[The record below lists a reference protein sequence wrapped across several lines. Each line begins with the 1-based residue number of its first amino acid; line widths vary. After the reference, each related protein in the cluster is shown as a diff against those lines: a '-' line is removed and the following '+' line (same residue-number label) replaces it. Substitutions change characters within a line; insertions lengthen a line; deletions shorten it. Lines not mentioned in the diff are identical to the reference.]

1 MIHVEGLSKRYGAR
15 VLWEN
20 VNWHVRKNDRIGLC
34 GPNGAGKSTLLKILA
49 GLEEYDSGQVRMAT
63 DLSIGYLPQDGIA
76 HQGRSLHAEV
86 SLAFAPLLALR
97 DEQGRIE
104 ATLEHE
110 DPGTTEE
117 EHMALL
123 DRYAEVIEHF
133 KRAGGFEM
141 DIRIANVL
149 RGLGF
154 RPAENERLCEEFSGG
169 WQMRIALAKLLLQRP
184 NLLLMDEPTNH
195 LDLPACNWLEEYLHD
210 YEGSVVLVSHDRF
223 FLDAVVKRITQVE
236 LRTLT
241 DYHGNYSKYVVDY
254 QANLENLLE
263 AHRRQSEDIEKT
275 EAFINRFR
283 YQATKARQVQ
293 SRIKQLDKVERIE
306 IPPQRQKIHFH
317 FPEAPKAGRVVL
329 EVKHLKRAYGPNVIL
344 DGVDFTVERGDRIAL
359 VGPNGAGKSTLMRVL
374 AGTDKPTA
382 GSITLGH
389 QVVMDYFAQNQ
400 ADILTG
406 SQTVYEEMAGGSPTT
421 MVPMIRSILG
431 GFLFSGDDVYK
442 KVSVLSGGE
451 RNRLALAKMLLKASN
466 LLLLDEPTNHL
477 DLDSKDILLEAL
489 AAYTGTIVF
498 VSHDRHFV
506 DRLAMKVIDV
516 GEGKASLYPGG
527 YEDFLDWKKRMEA
540 GETGTPAVARPKAP
554 SLTEVKTAVV
564 KAVAT
569 APPGL
574 PQKPPPA
581 PMPEKRSV
589 AVGAPP
595 PKNSLAPRLRQSDP
609 AGAAASPKA
618 AAEAERQARIA
629 ADRALRKRRQRLD
642 EIEKRIAEKEGAVAA
657 IEKDMTTVGFF
668 DDRARAEKAAKDRES
683 LMWEVNDLMAQ
694 WELMQQEDSA
704 TAS

>member
-20 VNWHVRKNDRIGLC
+20 VNWHVKKNDRIGLC

-49 GLEEYDSGQVRMAT
+49 GLEEYDGGQVRMAS
-63 DLSIGYLPQDGIA
+63 DLTIGYLPQDGIA
-76 HQGRSLHAEV
+76 HTGRTLHAEV
-86 SLAFAPLLALR
+86 SLAFAPLLALK
-97 DEQGRIE
+97 EEHARIE

-110 DPGTTEE
+110 EPGTTEE
-117 EHMALL
+117 EHLALL
-123 DRYAEVIEHF
+123 DRYAEVMDHF
-133 KRAGGFEM
+133 KQKGGFEM

-154 RPAENERLCEEFSGG
+154 KPSDNQRLCEEFSGG

-195 LDLPACNWLEEYLHD
+195 LDLPACNWLEDYLHD

-236 LRTLT
+236 LKTLT
-241 DYHGNYSKYVVDY
+241 DYHGNYSKYLVDY

-263 AHRRQSEDIEKT
+263 SHRRQSEEIEKT

-306 IPPQRQKIHFH
+306 IPPQRAKIHFH

-329 EVKHLKRAYGPNVIL
+329 EAKNLRRAYGSSVIL
-344 DGVDFTVERGDRIAL
+344 DNVNLTVERGDRIAL

-374 AGTDKPTA
+374 AGTDQPTSGA
-382 GSITLGH
+382 ITPGH

-400 ADILTG
+400 AEVLNG
-406 SQTVYEEMAGGSPTT
+406 SETVYGEMAGTSPTT
-421 MVPMIRSILG
+421 MVPLIRSILG
-431 GFLFSGDDVYK
+431 GFLFSGDDVHK
-442 KVSVLSGGE
+442 KVAVLSGGE

-477 DLDSKDILLEAL
+477 DIDSKEILLEAL
-489 AAYTGTIVF
+489 ADYTGTIVF

-506 DRLAMKVIDV
+506 DRLAMKIIDV
-516 GEGKASLYPGG
+516 GDGKASLYPGG
-527 YEDFLDWKKRMEA
+527 YEDFLDWKKRVEA
-540 GETGTPAVARPKAP
+540 GEAGTPAPAKPKAP

-564 KAVAT
+564 KAVAIG
-569 APPGL
+569 PGL

-581 PMPEKRSV
+581 PMPEKRPS
-589 AVGAPP
+589 AAAAAPTSNP
-595 PKNSLAPRLRQSDP
+595 LAPRLRKPDPSDL
-609 AGAAASPKA
+609 KA
-618 AAEAERQARIA
+618 VAEAERQARIA
-629 ADRALRKRRQRLD
+629 ADRAEKKRKQRLE
-642 EIEKRIAEKEGAVAA
+642 EIEKRIAEREAAVGA
-657 IEKDMTTVGFF
+657 IEKEMSSAGFF
-668 DDRARAEKAAKDRES
+668 EDRARAEKAAKDRES
-683 LMWEVNDLMAQ
+683 LMWEVNDLMGQ
-694 WELMQQEDSA
+694 WELMQQETA
-704 TAS
+704 TVS

>member
-20 VNWHVRKNDRIGLC
+20 VNWHVKKNDRIGLC

-49 GLEEYDSGQVRMAT
+49 GAEEYDSGQVRMAS
-63 DLSIGYLPQDGIA
+63 DLTIGYLPQDGIS
-76 HQGRSLHAEV
+76 HKGQTLHAEV
-86 SLAFAPLLALR
+86 SLAFAPLLALKE
-97 DEQGRIE
+97 EQNRIE

-110 DPGTTEE
+110 EPGTTEE
-117 EHMALL
+117 EHLGLL
-123 DRYAEVIEHF
+123 DRYAEVMEQF
-133 KRAGGFEM
+133 KQKGGFEM

-154 RPAENERLCEEFSGG
+154 KPTENQRLCEEFSGG

-241 DYHGNYSKYVVDY
+241 DYHGNYSKYLVDY

-263 AHRRQSEDIEKT
+263 SHRRQSEEIEKT

-293 SRIKQLDKVERIE
+293 SRIKLLDKVERIE
-306 IPPQRQKIHFH
+306 IPPQRAKIHFH

-329 EVKHLKRAYGPNVIL
+329 EVKDLDRAYGSNVIL
-344 DGVDFTVERGDRIAL
+344 DKVNLTVERGDRIAL

-374 AGTDKPTA
+374 AGTDKPTS
-382 GSITLGH
+382 GTVTLGH

-400 ADILTG
+400 ADVLDG
-406 SQTVYEEMAGGSPTT
+406 PQTVYEEMAGTSPTT

-442 KVSVLSGGE
+442 KVAVLSGGE

-477 DLDSKDILLEAL
+477 DIDSKDILLEAL

-516 GEGKASLYPGG
+516 GDTKATMYPGG
-527 YEDFLDWKKRMEA
+527 YEDFLDWRKRVEA
-540 GETGTPAVARPKAP
+540 GEIGTPPPARPKAP

-564 KAVAT
+564 KAVVAS
-569 APPGL
+569 PGL
-574 PQKPPPA
+574 PQKPPSA
-581 PMPEKRSV
+581 PMPEKRQ
-589 AVGAPP
+589 AAAAPAANP
-595 PKNSLAPRLRQSDP
+595 LAPRLRQADP
-609 AGAAASPKA
+609 QDSRAR
-618 AAEAERQARIA
+618 AEAERQARIA
-629 ADRALRKRRQRLD
+629 ADRAEKKRKQRLD
-642 EIEKRIAEKEGAVAA
+642 EIEKRIAEKEAAVGV
-657 IEKDMTTVGFF
+657 IEKAMTEPGFF
-668 DDRARAEKAAKDRES
+668 DDRARAERAAKDREA
-683 LMWEVNDLMAQ
+683 LMWEVNDLMSQ
-694 WELMQQEDSA
+694 WELMQQETA
-704 TAS
+704 TAP

>member
-20 VNWHVRKNDRIGLC
+20 VNWHVRKSDRIGLC

-49 GLEEYDSGQVRMAT
+49 GLEEYDAGQVRMAS
-63 DLSIGYLPQDGIA
+63 DLTIGYLPQDGID
-76 HQGRSLHAEV
+76 HKGRTLHAEV
-86 SLAFAPLLALR
+86 SLAFAPLLALKE
-97 DEQGRIE
+97 EQDRIE
-104 ATLEHE
+104 STLEHE
-110 DPGTTEE
+110 DPGTTED
-117 EHMALL
+117 EHLALL
-123 DRYAEVIEHF
+123 DRYAEVMERF
-133 KRAGGFEM
+133 KQAGGFEM
-141 DIRIANVL
+141 DIRIATVL

-154 RPAENERLCEEFSGG
+154 KPADHQRPCEEFSGG

-241 DYHGNYSKYVVDY
+241 DYHGNYSKYVVAY
-254 QANLENLLE
+254 QANLDNLLE
-263 AHRRQSEDIEKT
+263 SHRRQSEEIEKT

-306 IPPQRQKIHFH
+306 IPPQRAKIHFN

-329 EVKHLKRAYGPNVIL
+329 DVKDLRRAYGSNVIL
-344 DGVDFTVERGDRIAL
+344 DSVSFTVERGDRIAL

-374 AGTDKPTA
+374 AGTDQPTS

-400 ADILTG
+400 ADVLTG
-406 SQTVYEEMAGGSPTT
+406 TQTVYEEMAGTSPTT

-431 GFLFSGDDVYK
+431 GFLFSGDDAYK
-442 KVSVLSGGE
+442 KVAVLSGGE

-506 DRLAMKVIDV
+506 DRLALKVIDV
-516 GEGKASLYPGG
+516 GEGKATLYPGG
-527 YEDFLDWKKRMEA
+527 YEDFLDWKKRVEA
-540 GETGTPAVARPKAP
+540 GELGAVSAPKPKSP
-554 SLTEVKTAVV
+554 SLSEVKTAVV
-564 KAVAT
+564 KAVAAT
-569 APPGL
+569 PPGL
-574 PQKPPPA
+574 PPKPPPA
-581 PMPEKRSV
+581 PLAEKRSPSP
-589 AVGAPP
+589 ASQANANP
-595 PKNSLAPRLRQSDP
+595 LAPRLRKPDTD
-609 AGAAASPKA
+609 PKA

-629 ADRALRKRRQRLD
+629 ADRALKKRKQRLED
-642 EIEKRIAEKEGAVAA
+642 IEKRIAEKESAVSA
-657 IEKDMTTVGFF
+657 IEKEMAAPGFF
-668 DDRARAEKAAKDRES
+668 EDRARAEKAAKDREG
-683 LMWEVNDLMAQ
+683 LMWEVNDLMGQ
-694 WELMQQEDSA
+694 WEVMQQEEA
-704 TAS
+704 PVP

>member
-63 DLSIGYLPQDGIA
+63 DLTIGYLPQDGIA
-76 HQGRSLHAEV
+76 HKGRTLHAEV
-86 SLAFAPLLALR
+86 SLAFAPLLALKA
-97 DEQGRIE
+97 EQNSIE

-110 DPGTTEE
+110 DPGTTED
-117 EHMALL
+117 EHLALL
-123 DRYAEVIEHF
+123 DRYAEVMEHF

-154 RPAENERLCEEFSGG
+154 RPSDHQRPCDEFSGG

-195 LDLPACNWLEEYLHD
+195 LDLPACNWLEDYLHD

-223 FLDAVVKRITQVE
+223 FLDSVVKRITQVE

-241 DYHGNYSKYVVDY
+241 DYHGNYSKYLVDY

-263 AHRRQSEDIEKT
+263 SHRRQSEDIEKT

-293 SRIKQLDKVERIE
+293 SRIKQLDKVLRIE
-306 IPPQRQKIHFH
+306 IPAQRQKIHFH

-329 EVKHLKRAYGPNVIL
+329 DVKALKRAYGDNVIL
-344 DGVDFTVERGDRIAL
+344 DSVDFTVERGDRIAL

-374 AGTDKPTA
+374 AGTDKPTSGA
-382 GSITLGH
+382 ITLGH

-406 SQTVYEEMAGGSPTT
+406 SQTVYEEMAGTSPTT

-431 GFLFSGDDVYK
+431 GFLFSGDDAYK
-442 KVSVLSGGE
+442 KVGVLSGGE

-477 DLDSKDILLEAL
+477 DIDSKDILLEAL
-489 AAYTGTIVF
+489 AAYTGTIIF

-527 YEDFLDWKKRMEA
+527 YEDFLDWKKRVEA
-540 GETGTPAVARPKAP
+540 GEVGTPITAKAKVP

-564 KAVAT
+564 KAVAI

-574 PQKPPPA
+574 PQKPPSA
-581 PMPEKRSV
+581 PMPEKRPNSAV
-589 AVGAPP
+589 ASTSANP
-595 PKNSLAPRLRQSDP
+595 LAPRLRKPEP
-609 AGAAASPKA
+609 ADAKAS
-618 AAEAERQARIA
+618 AEAERQARIA
-629 ADRALRKRRQRLD
+629 SDRAEKKRKQRLD
-642 EIEKRIAEKEGAVAA
+642 EIEKRIAEKEAAVVA
-657 IEKDMTTVGFF
+657 IETEMAAPGFF

-683 LMWEVNDLMAQ
+683 LMWEVNDLMGQ
-694 WELMQQEDSA
+694 WELMQQESA
-704 TAS
+704 PAS

>member
-20 VNWHVRKNDRIGLC
+20 VNWHVKKNDRIGLC

-49 GLEEYDSGQVRMAT
+49 GLEEYDGGQVRMAS
-63 DLSIGYLPQDGIA
+63 DLTIGYLPQDGIA
-76 HQGRSLHAEV
+76 HTGRTLHAEV
-86 SLAFAPLLALR
+86 SLAFAPLLALK
-97 DEQGRIE
+97 EEHARIE

-110 DPGTTEE
+110 EPGTTEE
-117 EHMALL
+117 EHLALL
-123 DRYAEVIEHF
+123 DRYAEVMDHF
-133 KRAGGFEM
+133 KQKGGFEM

-154 RPAENERLCEEFSGG
+154 KPSDNQRLCEEFSGG

-195 LDLPACNWLEEYLHD
+195 LDLPACNWLEDYLHD

-236 LRTLT
+236 LKTLT
-241 DYHGNYSKYVVDY
+241 DYHGNYSKYLVDY

-263 AHRRQSEDIEKT
+263 SHRRQSEEIEKT

-306 IPPQRQKIHFH
+306 IPPQRAKIHFH

-329 EVKHLKRAYGPNVIL
+329 EAKNLRRAYGSSVIL
-344 DGVDFTVERGDRIAL
+344 DNVNLTVERGDRIAL

-374 AGTDKPTA
+374 AGTDQPTSGA
-382 GSITLGH
+382 ITPGH

-400 ADILTG
+400 AEVLNG
-406 SQTVYEEMAGGSPTT
+406 SETVYGEMAGTSPTT
-421 MVPMIRSILG
+421 MVPLIRSILG
-431 GFLFSGDDVYK
+431 GFLFSGDDVHK
-442 KVSVLSGGE
+442 KVAVLSGGE

-477 DLDSKDILLEAL
+477 DIDSKEILLEAL
-489 AAYTGTIVF
+489 ADYTGTIVF

-506 DRLAMKVIDV
+506 DRLAMKIIDV
-516 GEGKASLYPGG
+516 GDGKASLYPGG
-527 YEDFLDWKKRMEA
+527 YEDFLDWKKRVEA
-540 GETGTPAVARPKAP
+540 GEAGTPAPAKPKAP

-564 KAVAT
+564 KAVAIG
-569 APPGL
+569 PGL

-581 PMPEKRSV
+581 PMPEKRPS
-589 AVGAPP
+589 AAAAAPTSNP
-595 PKNSLAPRLRQSDP
+595 LAPRLRKPDPSDL
-609 AGAAASPKA
+609 KA
-618 AAEAERQARIA
+618 VAEAERQARIA
-629 ADRALRKRRQRLD
+629 ADRAEKKRNQRLE
-642 EIEKRIAEKEGAVAA
+642 EIEKRIAEREAAVGA
-657 IEKDMTTVGFF
+657 IEKEMSSAGFF
-668 DDRARAEKAAKDRES
+668 EDRARAEKAAKDRES
-683 LMWEVNDLMAQ
+683 LMWEVNDLMGQ
-694 WELMQQEDSA
+694 WELMQQE
-704 TAS
+704 TAPVS

>member
-20 VNWHVRKNDRIGLC
+20 VNWHVKKNDRIGLC

-49 GLEEYDSGQVRMAT
+49 GLEEYDGGQVRMAS
-63 DLSIGYLPQDGIA
+63 DLTIGYLPQDGIA
-76 HQGRSLHAEV
+76 HTGRTLHAEV
-86 SLAFAPLLALR
+86 SLAFAPLLALK
-97 DEQGRIE
+97 EEHARIE

-110 DPGTTEE
+110 EPGTTEE
-117 EHMALL
+117 EHLALL
-123 DRYAEVIEHF
+123 DRYAEVMDHF
-133 KRAGGFEM
+133 KQKGGFEM

-154 RPAENERLCEEFSGG
+154 KPSDHQRLCEEFSGG

-195 LDLPACNWLEEYLHD
+195 LDLPACNWLEDYLHD

-236 LRTLT
+236 LKTLT
-241 DYHGNYSKYVVDY
+241 DYHGNYSKYLVDY

-263 AHRRQSEDIEKT
+263 SHRRQSEEIEKT

-306 IPPQRQKIHFH
+306 IPPQRAKIHFH

-329 EVKHLKRAYGPNVIL
+329 EAKNLRRAYGSSVIL
-344 DGVDFTVERGDRIAL
+344 DNVNLTVERGDRIAL

-374 AGTDKPTA
+374 AGTDQPTSGA
-382 GSITLGH
+382 ITPGH

-400 ADILTG
+400 AEVLNG
-406 SQTVYEEMAGGSPTT
+406 SETVYGEMAGTSPTT
-421 MVPMIRSILG
+421 MVPLIRSILG
-431 GFLFSGDDVYK
+431 GFLFSGDDVHK
-442 KVSVLSGGE
+442 KVAVLSGGE

-477 DLDSKDILLEAL
+477 DIDSKEILLEAL
-489 AAYTGTIVF
+489 ADYTGTIVF

-506 DRLAMKVIDV
+506 DRLAMKIIDV
-516 GEGKASLYPGG
+516 GDGKASLYQGG
-527 YEDFLDWKKRMEA
+527 YEDFLDWKKRVEA
-540 GETGTPAVARPKAP
+540 GEAGTPAPAKPKAP

-564 KAVAT
+564 KAVALG
-569 APPGL
+569 PGL

-581 PMPEKRSV
+581 PMPEKRPS
-589 AVGAPP
+589 AAAAAPTSNP
-595 PKNSLAPRLRQSDP
+595 LAPRLRKPDPSDL
-609 AGAAASPKA
+609 KA
-618 AAEAERQARIA
+618 VAEAERQARIA
-629 ADRALRKRRQRLD
+629 ADRAEKKRKQRLE
-642 EIEKRIAEKEGAVAA
+642 EIEKRIAEREAAVGA
-657 IEKDMTTVGFF
+657 IEKEMSSAGFF
-668 DDRARAEKAAKDRES
+668 EDRARAEKAAKDRES
-683 LMWEVNDLMAQ
+683 LMWEVNDLMGQ
-694 WELMQQEDSA
+694 WELMQQE
-704 TAS
+704 TAPVS

>member
-20 VNWHVRKNDRIGLC
+20 VNWHVKKNDRIGLC

-49 GLEEYDSGQVRMAT
+49 GLEEYDSGQVRMAS
-63 DLSIGYLPQDGIA
+63 DLTIGYLPQDGIA
-76 HQGRSLHAEV
+76 HKGSTLHAEV
-86 SLAFAPLLALR
+86 SLAFAPLLALK
-97 DEQGRIE
+97 DEQARIE

-117 EHMALL
+117 EHLALL
-123 DRYAEVIEHF
+123 DRYAEVMDHF
-133 KRAGGFEM
+133 KQRGGFEM
-141 DIRIANVL
+141 DIRISNVL

-154 RPAENERLCEEFSGG
+154 KPSDHQRACEEFSGG

-241 DYHGNYSKYVVDY
+241 DYHGNYSKYLVDY

-263 AHRRQSEDIEKT
+263 SHRRQSEEIEKT

-293 SRIKQLDKVERIE
+293 SRIKMLDKVERIE
-306 IPPQRQKIHFH
+306 IPAQRAKIHFH

-329 EVKHLKRAYGPNVIL
+329 EVKDLHRAYGSNVIL
-344 DGVDFTVERGDRIAL
+344 DKVNLTVERGDRIAL

-374 AGTDKPTA
+374 AGTDKPTS
-382 GSITLGH
+382 GSVTLGH

-400 ADILTG
+400 ADVLAG
-406 SQTVYEEMAGGSPTT
+406 SQTVYEEMAGTSPTT

-442 KVSVLSGGE
+442 KVAVLSGGE

-477 DLDSKDILLEAL
+477 DIDSKDILLEAL

-516 GEGKASLYPGG
+516 GDTKATLYPGG
-527 YEDFLDWKKRMEA
+527 YEDFLDWRKRMEA
-540 GETGTPAVARPKAP
+540 GEAGTPAPSRPKAP

-564 KAVAT
+564 KAVAMT
-569 APPGL
+569 PGL

-581 PMPEKRSV
+581 PMPEKRS
-589 AVGAPP
+589 AAAPP
-595 PKNSLAPRLRQSDP
+595 VSNPLAPRLRKPDP
-609 AGAAASPKA
+609 TDPKA

-629 ADRALRKRRQRLD
+629 FDRAEKKRKQRLE
-642 EIEKRIAEKEGAVAA
+642 EIEKRIAEKEAAVGV
-657 IEKDMTTVGFF
+657 IEKAMTEPGFF
-668 DDRARAEKAAKDRES
+668 DDRGRAEKAAKDRES
-683 LMWEVNDLMAQ
+683 LMWEVNDLMSQ
-694 WELMQQEDSA
+694 WELMQQEA
-704 TAS
+704 APAS

>member
-1 MIHVEGLSKRYGAR
+1 SKRYGAR
-15 VLWEN
+15 VLWED

-63 DLSIGYLPQDGIA
+63 DLTIGYLPQDGIA
-76 HQGRSLHAEV
+76 HKGRTLHAEV
-86 SLAFAPLLALR
+86 SLAFAPLLALKS
-97 DEQGRIE
+97 EQDTIE

-123 DRYAEVIEHF
+123 DRYAEVMDLY
-133 KRAGGFEM
+133 KNAGGFEM
-141 DIRIANVL
+141 DIRIASVL

-154 RPAENERLCEEFSGG
+154 KPAENTRLCEEFSGG
-169 WQMRIALAKLLLQRP
+169 WQMRIALAKLLLARP

-236 LRTLT
+236 LRGLT
-241 DYHGNYSKYVVDY
+241 DYWGNYSKYVVDY

-306 IPPQRQKIHFH
+306 IPAQRAKIHFH

-329 EVKHLKRAYGPNVIL
+329 DVKNLRRAYGNNVIL
-344 DGVDFTVERGDRIAL
+344 DNVNLTIERGDRIAL

-374 AGTDKPTA
+374 AGDDKPTS
-382 GSITLGH
+382 GEMTLGH

-400 ADILTG
+400 ADILVG
-406 SQTVYEEMAGGSPTT
+406 SQTVFEEMSGVSSLSMA
-421 MVPMIRSILG
+421 PMIRSILG

-442 KVSVLSGGE
+442 KVTVLSGGE

-489 AAYTGTIVF
+489 AAYTGTIIF

-516 GEGKASLYPGG
+516 GDGQAAMYPGG
-527 YEDFLDWKKRMEA
+527 YEDFLDWKKRVES
-540 GETGTPAVARPKAP
+540 GEVNVPASTPKPKAP

-564 KAVAT
+564 KAVVT
-569 APPGL
+569 TPGL
-574 PQKPPPA
+574 PQKPPSA
-581 PMPEKRSV
+581 PLAEKVSV
-589 AVGAPP
+589 APVAAAAPANP
-595 PKNSLAPRLRQSDP
+595 LAPRLRKPDP
-609 AGAAASPKA
+609 TLGDPKA

-629 ADRALRKRRQRLD
+629 NDRAEKKRKQRLD
-642 EIEKRIAEKEGAVAA
+642 EVEKRIAEKEAAVAV
-657 IEKDMTTVGFF
+657 IEKEMTEPGFF
-668 DDRARAEKAAKDRES
+668 EDRARSEKAAKDREG

-694 WELMQQEDSA
+694 WELMQQETVSA
-704 TAS
+704 T

>member
-15 VLWEN
+15 VLWED

-49 GLEEYDSGQVRMAT
+49 GLEEFDSGQVRKAT
-63 DLSIGYLPQDGIA
+63 DLTIGYLPQDGVA
-76 HQGRSLHAEV
+76 YRGRTVHAEV
-86 SLAFAPLLALR
+86 SLAFAPLLALKA
-97 DEQGRIE
+97 EQDKIE

-123 DRYAEVIEHF
+123 DRYAEVMEHF

-141 DIRIANVL
+141 DIRIASVL

-154 RPAENERLCEEFSGG
+154 KPTDNDRMCDEFSGG
-169 WQMRIALAKLLLQRP
+169 WQMRIALAKLLLARP

-195 LDLPACNWLEEYLHD
+195 LDLPACNWLEEYLGE

-263 AHRRQSEDIEKT
+263 SHRRQSEEIEKT

-306 IPPQRQKIHFH
+306 IPAQRAKIHFH

-329 EVKHLKRAYGPNVIL
+329 DIKGVRRAYGNNVIL
-344 DGVDFTVERGDRIAL
+344 ENVNLTIDRGDRIAL

-374 AGTDKPTA
+374 AGQDKPTT
-382 GSITLGH
+382 GEITLGH

-406 SQTVYEEMAGGSPTT
+406 SQTVYEEMAGTSPTT

-431 GFLFSGDDVYK
+431 GFLFSGDDAYK

-489 AAYTGTIVF
+489 AAYTGTIIF

-516 GEGKASLYPGG
+516 GEGKATLYPGG
-527 YEDFLDWKKRMEA
+527 YEDFLDWKKRVESGDA
-540 GETGTPAVARPKAP
+540 TGPASAPKPKAP
-554 SLTEVKTAVV
+554 SLTEVKTAVA
-564 KAVAT
+564 KAVVT
-569 APPGL
+569 APGL

-581 PMPEKRSV
+581 PMAEKRQ
-589 AVGAPP
+589 AAPAASANP
-595 PKNSLAPRLRQSDP
+595 LAPRLRKPDQGGD
-609 AGAAASPKA
+609 PKA

-629 ADRALRKRRQRLD
+629 NDRAEKKRKQRLE
-642 EIEKRIAEKEGAVAA
+642 EIEKKIADKEAQVGA
-657 IEKDMTTVGFF
+657 IEKEMATEGFF
-668 DDRARAEKAAKDRES
+668 DDRARSEKAAKDRES

-694 WELMQQEDSA
+694 WELMQQE
-704 TAS
+704 TAPAS

>member
-15 VLWEN
+15 VLWED

-49 GLEEYDSGQVRMAT
+49 GLEEYDSGQVRMAS
-63 DLSIGYLPQDGIA
+63 DLTIGYLPQDGIA
-76 HQGRSLHAEV
+76 HKGKTLHAEV
-86 SLAFAPLLALR
+86 SLAFAPLLALKE
-97 DEQGRIE
+97 EQDRIE

-110 DPGTTEE
+110 DPGTTED
-117 EHMALL
+117 EHLALL
-123 DRYAEVIEHF
+123 DRYAEVMERF
-133 KRAGGFEM
+133 KQAGGFEM

-154 RPAENERLCEEFSGG
+154 KPSDHERLCEEFSGG

-241 DYHGNYSKYVVDY
+241 DYHGNYSKYIVEY
-254 QANLENLLE
+254 QKNLENLLE

-306 IPPQRQKIHFH
+306 IPPQRAKIHFH
-317 FPEAPKAGRVVL
+317 FPEAPKAGRVVM
-329 EVKHLKRAYGPNVIL
+329 EVKDLRRAYGANVIL
-344 DGVDFTVERGDRIAL
+344 DKVNITVERGDRIAL

-374 AGTDKPTA
+374 AGTDQPTS
-382 GSITLGH
+382 GSLTLGH

-400 ADILTG
+400 ADVLAG
-406 SQTVYEEMAGGSPTT
+406 SQTVYEEMAGTSPTT

-431 GFLFSGDDVYK
+431 GFLFSGDDAYK
-442 KVSVLSGGE
+442 KVAVLSGGE

-489 AAYTGTIVF
+489 AAYTGTIIF

-516 GEGKASLYPGG
+516 GDGKATLYPGG
-527 YEDFLDWKKRMEA
+527 YEDFLDWKKRVEA
-540 GETGTPAVARPKAP
+540 GELGTPMPLKPKAP
-554 SLTEVKTAVV
+554 TLTEVKTAVV
-564 KAVAT
+564 QAVSIA
-569 APPGL
+569 PGL

-581 PMPEKRSV
+581 PLAEKRP
-589 AVGAPP
+589 GGPAPATSTNP
-595 PKNSLAPRLRQSDP
+595 LAPRLRKPEAD
-609 AGAAASPKA
+609 PKA

-629 ADRALRKRRQRLD
+629 AERAHKKRKQRLD
-642 EIEKRIAEKEGAVAA
+642 EIEKRIAEKEAAVAA
-657 IEKDMTTVGFF
+657 IEKEMAEPGFF
-668 DDRARAEKAAKDRES
+668 EDRARAEKAAKDREG
-683 LMWEVNDLMAQ
+683 LMWEVNDLMGQ
-694 WELMQQEDSA
+694 WEVMQQEPAPVS
-704 TAS
+704 

>member
-49 GLEEYDSGQVRMAT
+49 GTEECDSGQVRMAS
-63 DLSIGYLPQDGIA
+63 DLTIGYLPQDGIS
-76 HQGRSLHAEV
+76 HNGRTLHAEV
-86 SLAFAPLLALR
+86 SLAFAPLLALKE
-97 DEQGRIE
+97 EQTRIE

-110 DPGTTEE
+110 EPGTTEE
-117 EHMALL
+117 EHLALL
-123 DRYAEVIEHF
+123 DRYAEVMEQF
-133 KRAGGFEM
+133 KQRGGFEM

-154 RPAENERLCEEFSGG
+154 KPTENERLCEEFSGG
-169 WQMRIALAKLLLQRP
+169 WQMRIALSKLLLQRP

-241 DYHGNYSKYVVDY
+241 DYHGNYSKYLVDY

-263 AHRRQSEDIEKT
+263 SHRRQSEEIEKT

-306 IPPQRQKIHFH
+306 IPAQRAKIHFH

-329 EVKHLKRAYGPNVIL
+329 EVKDLHRAYGANVIL
-344 DGVDFTVERGDRIAL
+344 DKVNLTVERGDRIAL

-374 AGTDKPTA
+374 AGTDQPTS
-382 GSITLGH
+382 GTVTLGH

-400 ADILTG
+400 ADVLTG
-406 SQTVYEEMAGGSPTT
+406 AQTVYEEMAGTSPTT

-442 KVSVLSGGE
+442 KVGVLSGGE

-477 DLDSKDILLEAL
+477 DIDSKDILLEAL

-516 GEGKASLYPGG
+516 GDTKATMYPGG
-527 YEDFLDWKKRMEA
+527 YEDFLDWRKRVEA
-540 GETGTPAVARPKAP
+540 GEVGTRAPARPKAP

-564 KAVAT
+564 KAVVAS
-569 APPGL
+569 PGL

-581 PMPEKRSV
+581 PMPEKRP
-589 AVGAPP
+589 AAATPAANP
-595 PKNSLAPRLRQSDP
+595 LAPRLRKPEAQD
-609 AGAAASPKA
+609 PKA
-618 AAEAERQARIA
+618 AAEAERQGRIA
-629 ADRALRKRRQRLD
+629 ADRAEKKRKQRLD
-642 EIEKRIAEKEGAVAA
+642 EIEKRIAEKEAAVGE
-657 IEKDMTTVGFF
+657 IEKGMTEPGFF
-668 DDRARAEKAAKDRES
+668 DDRGRAEKAAKDREA
-683 LMWEVNDLMAQ
+683 LMWEVNDLMSQ
-694 WELMQQEDSA
+694 WEIMQQEPA

>member
-15 VLWEN
+15 VLWED
-20 VNWHVRKNDRIGLC
+20 VNWHVKKNDRIGLC

-49 GLEEYDSGQVRMAT
+49 GTEEYDSGQVRMASDT
-63 DLSIGYLPQDGIA
+63 TIGYLPQDGIA
-76 HQGRSLHAEV
+76 HKGRTLHAEV
-86 SLAFAPLLALR
+86 SMAFAPLLALKE
-97 DEQGRIE
+97 EQSRIE

-123 DRYAEVIEHF
+123 DRYAEVMERF
-133 KRAGGFEM
+133 KQGGGFEM

-154 RPAENERLCEEFSGG
+154 KQTDRDRLCEEFSGG

-241 DYHGNYSKYVVDY
+241 DYHGNYSKYIVEY
-254 QANLENLLE
+254 QANLDNLLE
-263 AHRRQSEDIEKT
+263 SHRRQSEEIEKT

-293 SRIKQLDKVERIE
+293 SRIKMLDKVERIE
-306 IPPQRQKIHFH
+306 IPAQRQKIHFH

-329 EVKHLKRAYGPNVIL
+329 EVKNLRRVYGSNVVL
-344 DGVDFTVERGDRIAL
+344 DDVNLTVERGDRIAL

-374 AGTDKPTA
+374 AGDDQPTS
-382 GSITLGH
+382 GTMTLGH
-389 QVVMDYFAQNQ
+389 QVVKDYFAQNQ
-400 ADILTG
+400 ADVLSG
-406 SQTVYEEMAGGSPTT
+406 GDTVYEEMAGTSPTT

-442 KVSVLSGGE
+442 KVGVLSGGE

-477 DLDSKDILLEAL
+477 DLDSKEILLEAL
-489 AAYTGTIVF
+489 ADYTGTIIF

-506 DRLAMKVIDV
+506 DRLAQKVVDV
-516 GEGKASLYPGG
+516 GDGKATLYPGG
-527 YEDFLDWKKRMEA
+527 YEDFLDWKKRLES
-540 GETGTPAVARPKAP
+540 GETGPAAAPKPKAP
-554 SLTEVKTAVV
+554 TLTEVKSAVT

-569 APPGL
+569 SPGL

-581 PMPEKRSV
+581 PLPEKRSN
-589 AVGAPP
+589 AATSPAAANP
-595 PKNSLAPRLRQSDP
+595 MAPRLRKADP
-609 AGAAASPKA
+609 VNADPKA

-629 ADRALRKRRQRLD
+629 ADRAEKKRKQRID
-642 EIEKRIAEKEGAVAA
+642 EIEKRIAEKEALVAG
-657 IEKDMTTVGFF
+657 IEKEMGEPGFF
-668 DDRARAEKAAKDRES
+668 EDRARAEKAAKDRES
-683 LMWEVNDLMAQ
+683 LMWEVNDLMGQ
-694 WELMQQEDSA
+694 WELIQQEGVP
-704 TAS
+704 TA

>member
-20 VNWHVRKNDRIGLC
+20 VNWHVKKNDRIGLC

-49 GLEEYDSGQVRMAT
+49 GTEEYDSGQVRMAS
-63 DLSIGYLPQDGIA
+63 DLTIGYLPQDGIS
-76 HQGRSLHAEV
+76 HKGRTLHAEV
-86 SLAFAPLLALR
+86 SLAFAPLLALKE
-97 DEQGRIE
+97 EQNSIE

-110 DPGTTEE
+110 EPGTTEE
-117 EHMALL
+117 EHLALL
-123 DRYAEVIEHF
+123 DRYAEVMEQF
-133 KRAGGFEM
+133 KQKGGFEM

-154 RPAENERLCEEFSGG
+154 KPTENQRLCEEFSGG

-241 DYHGNYSKYVVDY
+241 DYHGNYSKYLVDY

-263 AHRRQSEDIEKT
+263 SHRRQSEEIEKT

-293 SRIKQLDKVERIE
+293 SRIKMLDKVERIE
-306 IPPQRQKIHFH
+306 IPAQRAKIHFH

-329 EVKHLKRAYGPNVIL
+329 EVKDLHRAYGPNVIL
-344 DGVDFTVERGDRIAL
+344 DKVNLTVERGDRIAL

-374 AGTDKPTA
+374 AGTDKPTS
-382 GSITLGH
+382 GSVTLGH

-400 ADILTG
+400 ADVLAG
-406 SQTVYEEMAGGSPTT
+406 SQTVYEEMAGTSPTT

-442 KVSVLSGGE
+442 KVGVLSGGE

-477 DLDSKDILLEAL
+477 DIDSKDILLEAL

-516 GEGKASLYPGG
+516 GDTKATLYPGG
-527 YEDFLDWKKRMEA
+527 YEDFLDWRKRTEA
-540 GETGTPAVARPKAP
+540 GEGGAPAPSKPKAP

-564 KAVAT
+564 KAVAAT
-569 APPGL
+569 PGL

-581 PMPEKRSV
+581 PMPEKRS
-589 AVGAPP
+589 AAAPP
-595 PKNSLAPRLRQSDP
+595 VSNPLAPRLRKPEPSDT
-609 AGAAASPKA
+609 KA

-629 ADRALRKRRQRLD
+629 ADRAEKKRKQRLD
-642 EIEKRIAEKEGAVAA
+642 EIEKRIAEKEAAVGV
-657 IEKDMTTVGFF
+657 IEKAMTEPGFF

-683 LMWEVNDLMAQ
+683 LMWEVNDLMSQ
-694 WELMQQEDSA
+694 WELMQQE
-704 TAS
+704 TAPAS

>member
-15 VLWEN
+15 VLWED
-20 VNWHVRKNDRIGLC
+20 VNWHVKKNDRIGLC

-63 DLSIGYLPQDGIA
+63 DLTIGYLPQDGIA
-76 HQGRSLHAEV
+76 HQGRTVHAEV
-86 SLAFAPLLALR
+86 SLAFAPILALKE
-97 DEQGRIE
+97 EQAQIE

-117 EHMALL
+117 EHLALL
-123 DRYAEVIEHF
+123 DRYAEVIDRF

-154 RPAENERLCEEFSGG
+154 KPSDQQRPCEEFSGG
-169 WQMRIALAKLLLQRP
+169 WQMRIALAKLLLARP

-195 LDLPACNWLEEYLHD
+195 LDLPACNWLEDYLHD

-236 LRTLT
+236 LKTLA
-241 DYHGNYSKYVVDY
+241 DYHGNYSKYVVAY

-263 AHRRQSEDIEKT
+263 AHRRQSEEIEKT

-293 SRIKQLDKVERIE
+293 SRIKMLDKVERIE
-306 IPPQRQKIHFH
+306 IPPQRAKIHFH
-317 FPEAPKAGRVVL
+317 FPEAPKAGRVVM
-329 EVKHLKRAYGPNVIL
+329 EVKALRRAYGDNVVL
-344 DGVDFTVERGDRIAL
+344 DSVDFVVERGDRIAL

-374 AGTDKPTA
+374 AGNDPPTS
-382 GSITLGH
+382 GTFTLGH
-389 QVVMDYFAQNQ
+389 QVVMDYFAQDQ
-400 ADILTG
+400 ADVLAG

-442 KVSVLSGGE
+442 KVAVLSGGE

-489 AAYTGTIVF
+489 DAYTGTIVF

-506 DRLAMKVIDV
+506 DRLATKVIDV
-516 GEGKASLYPGG
+516 GDGKASLYPGG
-527 YEDFLDWKKRMEA
+527 YEDFLDWRKRVEA
-540 GETGTPAVARPKAP
+540 GETGEPVVAKAKAP
-554 SLTEVKTAVV
+554 SLTEVKVAVV
-564 KAVAT
+564 KTVAT
-569 APPGL
+569 VPPKAPGL

-581 PMPEKRSV
+581 PMPEKRRAES
-589 AVGAPP
+589 APSNP
-595 PKNSLAPRLRQSDP
+595 LAPRLRKAEP
-609 AGAAASPKA
+609 ANEAQAAKA

-629 ADRALRKRRQRLD
+629 LERAEKKRKQRLD
-642 EIEKRIAEKEGAVAA
+642 EIEKRIAEKEAAVAA
-657 IEKDMTTVGFF
+657 VEAEMSTPGFF
-668 DDRARAEKAAKDRES
+668 EDRPRAEKAAKDREA
-683 LMWEVNDLMAQ
+683 LMWDVNDLMSQ
-694 WELMQQEDSA
+694 WELMQQE
-704 TAS
+704 TASVS

>member
-20 VNWHVRKNDRIGLC
+20 VNWHVKKNDRIGLC

-49 GLEEYDSGQVRMAT
+49 GLEEYDGGQVRMAS
-63 DLSIGYLPQDGIA
+63 DLTIGYLPQDGIA
-76 HQGRSLHAEV
+76 HTGRTLHAEV
-86 SLAFAPLLALR
+86 SLAFAPLLALK
-97 DEQGRIE
+97 EEHARIE

-110 DPGTTEE
+110 EPGTTEE
-117 EHMALL
+117 EHLALL
-123 DRYAEVIEHF
+123 DRYAEVMDHF
-133 KRAGGFEM
+133 KQKGGFEM

-154 RPAENERLCEEFSGG
+154 KPSDNQRLCEEFSGG

-195 LDLPACNWLEEYLHD
+195 LDLPACNWLEDYLHD

-236 LRTLT
+236 LKTLT
-241 DYHGNYSKYVVDY
+241 DYHGNYSKYLVDY

-263 AHRRQSEDIEKT
+263 SHRRQSEEIEKT

-306 IPPQRQKIHFH
+306 IPPQRAKIHFH

-329 EVKHLKRAYGPNVIL
+329 EAKNLRRAYGSSVIL
-344 DGVDFTVERGDRIAL
+344 DNVNLTVERGDRIAL

-374 AGTDKPTA
+374 AGTDQPTSGA
-382 GSITLGH
+382 ITPGH

-400 ADILTG
+400 AEVLNG
-406 SQTVYEEMAGGSPTT
+406 SETVYGEMAGTSPTT
-421 MVPMIRSILG
+421 MVPLIRSILG
-431 GFLFSGDDVYK
+431 GFLFSGDDVHK
-442 KVSVLSGGE
+442 KVAVLSGGE

-477 DLDSKDILLEAL
+477 DIDSKEILLEAL
-489 AAYTGTIVF
+489 ADYTGTIVF

-506 DRLAMKVIDV
+506 DRLAMKIIDV
-516 GEGKASLYPGG
+516 GDGKASLYPGG
-527 YEDFLDWKKRMEA
+527 YEDFLDWKKRVEA
-540 GETGTPAVARPKAP
+540 GEAGTPAPAKPKAP

-564 KAVAT
+564 KAVAIG
-569 APPGL
+569 PGL

-581 PMPEKRSV
+581 PMPEKRPS
-589 AVGAPP
+589 AAAAAPTSNP
-595 PKNSLAPRLRQSDP
+595 LAPRLRKPDPSDL
-609 AGAAASPKA
+609 KA
-618 AAEAERQARIA
+618 VAEAERQARIA
-629 ADRALRKRRQRLD
+629 ADRAEKKRKQRLE
-642 EIEKRIAEKEGAVAA
+642 EIEKRIAEREAAVGA
-657 IEKDMTTVGFF
+657 IEKEMSSAGFF
-668 DDRARAEKAAKDRES
+668 EDRARAEKAAKDRES
-683 LMWEVNDLMAQ
+683 LMWEVNDLMGQ
-694 WELMQQEDSA
+694 WELMQQE
-704 TAS
+704 TAPVS

>member
-20 VNWHVRKNDRIGLC
+20 VKWHVRKNDRIGLC

-49 GLEEYDSGQVRMAT
+49 GTEECDSGQVRMAS
-63 DLSIGYLPQDGIA
+63 DLTIGYLPQDGIS
-76 HQGRSLHAEV
+76 HNGRTLHAEV
-86 SLAFAPLLALR
+86 SLAFAPLLALKE
-97 DEQGRIE
+97 EQTRIE

-110 DPGTTEE
+110 EPGTTEE
-117 EHMALL
+117 EHLALL
-123 DRYAEVIEHF
+123 DRYAEVMEQF
-133 KRAGGFEM
+133 KQRGGFEM

-154 RPAENERLCEEFSGG
+154 KPTENERLCEEFSGG
-169 WQMRIALAKLLLQRP
+169 WQMRIALSKLLLQRP

-241 DYHGNYSKYVVDY
+241 DYHGNYSKYLVDY

-263 AHRRQSEDIEKT
+263 SHRRQSEEIEKT

-306 IPPQRQKIHFH
+306 IPAQRAKIHFH

-329 EVKHLKRAYGPNVIL
+329 EVKDLHRAYGANVIL
-344 DGVDFTVERGDRIAL
+344 DKVNLTVERGDRIAL

-374 AGTDKPTA
+374 AGTDQPTS
-382 GSITLGH
+382 GTVTLGH

-400 ADILTG
+400 ADVLTG
-406 SQTVYEEMAGGSPTT
+406 AQTVYEEMAGTSPTT

-442 KVSVLSGGE
+442 KVGVLSGGE

-477 DLDSKDILLEAL
+477 DIDSKDILLEAL

-516 GEGKASLYPGG
+516 GDTKATMYPGG
-527 YEDFLDWKKRMEA
+527 YEDFLDWRKRVEA
-540 GETGTPAVARPKAP
+540 GEVGTRAPARPKAP

-564 KAVAT
+564 KAVVAS
-569 APPGL
+569 PGL

-581 PMPEKRSV
+581 PMPEKRP
-589 AVGAPP
+589 AAATPAANP
-595 PKNSLAPRLRQSDP
+595 LAPRLRKPEAQD
-609 AGAAASPKA
+609 PKA
-618 AAEAERQARIA
+618 AAEAERQGRIA
-629 ADRALRKRRQRLD
+629 ADRAEKKRKQRLD
-642 EIEKRIAEKEGAVAA
+642 EIEKRIAEKEAAVGE
-657 IEKDMTTVGFF
+657 IEKGMTEPGFF
-668 DDRARAEKAAKDRES
+668 DDRGRAEKAAKDREA
-683 LMWEVNDLMAQ
+683 LMWEVNDLMSQ
-694 WELMQQEDSA
+694 WEIMQQEPA

>member
-20 VNWHVRKNDRIGLC
+20 VNWHVKKNDRIGLC

-49 GLEEYDSGQVRMAT
+49 GLEEYDGGQVRMAS
-63 DLSIGYLPQDGIA
+63 DLTIGYLPQDGIA
-76 HQGRSLHAEV
+76 HTGRTLHAEV
-86 SLAFAPLLALR
+86 SLAFAPLLALK
-97 DEQGRIE
+97 EEHARIE

-110 DPGTTEE
+110 EPGTTEE
-117 EHMALL
+117 EHLALL
-123 DRYAEVIEHF
+123 DRYAEVMDHF
-133 KRAGGFEM
+133 KQKGGFEM

-154 RPAENERLCEEFSGG
+154 KPSDNQRLCEEFSGG

-195 LDLPACNWLEEYLHD
+195 LDLPACNWLEDYLHD

-236 LRTLT
+236 LKTLT
-241 DYHGNYSKYVVDY
+241 DYHGNYSKYLVDY

-263 AHRRQSEDIEKT
+263 SHRRQSEEIEKT

-306 IPPQRQKIHFH
+306 IPPQRAKIHFH

-329 EVKHLKRAYGPNVIL
+329 EAKNLRRAYGSSVIL
-344 DGVDFTVERGDRIAL
+344 DNVNLTVERGDRIAL

-374 AGTDKPTA
+374 AGTDQPTSGA
-382 GSITLGH
+382 ITPGH

-400 ADILTG
+400 AEVLNG
-406 SQTVYEEMAGGSPTT
+406 SETVYGEMAGTSPTT
-421 MVPMIRSILG
+421 MVPLIRSILG
-431 GFLFSGDDVYK
+431 GFLFSGDDVHK
-442 KVSVLSGGE
+442 KVAVLSGGE

-477 DLDSKDILLEAL
+477 DIDSKEILLEAL
-489 AAYTGTIVF
+489 ADYTGTIVF

-506 DRLAMKVIDV
+506 DRLAMKIIDV
-516 GEGKASLYPGG
+516 GDGAASLYPGG
-527 YEDFLDWKKRMEA
+527 YEDFLDWKKRVEA
-540 GETGTPAVARPKAP
+540 GEAGTPAPAKPKAP

-564 KAVAT
+564 KAVAIG
-569 APPGL
+569 PGL

-581 PMPEKRSV
+581 PMPEKRPS
-589 AVGAPP
+589 APAAAP
-595 PKNSLAPRLRQSDP
+595 TSNPLAPRLRKPDPSDL
-609 AGAAASPKA
+609 KA
-618 AAEAERQARIA
+618 VAEAERQARIA
-629 ADRALRKRRQRLD
+629 ADRAEKKRNQRLE
-642 EIEKRIAEKEGAVAA
+642 EIEKRIAEREAAVGA
-657 IEKDMTTVGFF
+657 IEKEMSSAGFF
-668 DDRARAEKAAKDRES
+668 EDRARAEKAAKDRES
-683 LMWEVNDLMAQ
+683 LMWEVNDLMGQ
-694 WELMQQEDSA
+694 WELMQQE
-704 TAS
+704 TAPVS

>member
-49 GLEEYDSGQVRMAT
+49 GLEEYDAGQVRMAS
-63 DLSIGYLPQDGIA
+63 DLTIGYLPQDGIA
-76 HQGRSLHAEV
+76 HKGSTLHAEV
-86 SLAFAPLLALR
+86 SLAFAPLLSLKQ
-97 DEQGRIE
+97 EQDTIE

-110 DPGTTEE
+110 DPGTTED
-117 EHMALL
+117 EHLALL
-123 DRYAEVIEHF
+123 DRYAEVMERF
-133 KRAGGFEM
+133 KQAGGFEM
-141 DIRIANVL
+141 DIRIATVL

-154 RPAENERLCEEFSGG
+154 KPSDHQRPCEEFSGG

-241 DYHGNYSKYVVDY
+241 DYHGNYSKYVVAY

-263 AHRRQSEDIEKT
+263 SHRRQSEEIEKT

-306 IPPQRQKIHFH
+306 IPPQRAKIHFN

-329 EVKHLKRAYGPNVIL
+329 DVKDLRRAYGSNVIL
-344 DGVDFTVERGDRIAL
+344 DSVSFTVERGDRIAL

-374 AGTDKPTA
+374 AGTDQPTS

-400 ADILTG
+400 ADVLTG
-406 SQTVYEEMAGGSPTT
+406 TQTVYEEMAGTSPTT

-431 GFLFSGDDVYK
+431 GFLFSGDDAYK
-442 KVSVLSGGE
+442 KVAVLSGGE

-506 DRLAMKVIDV
+506 DRLALKVIDV
-516 GEGKASLYPGG
+516 GEGKATLYPGG
-527 YEDFLDWKKRMEA
+527 YEDFLDWKKRVEA
-540 GETGTPAVARPKAP
+540 GELGVTAAPKPKTP

-569 APPGL
+569 TPPGL

-581 PMPEKRSV
+581 PLAEKRSV
-589 AVGAPP
+589 SPAPQANANP
-595 PKNSLAPRLRQSDP
+595 LAPRLRKPEAD
-609 AGAAASPKA
+609 PKA

-629 ADRALRKRRQRLD
+629 ADRAVKKRKQRLE

-657 IEKDMTTVGFF
+657 IEKEMSVPGFF
-668 DDRARAEKAAKDRES
+668 DDRVRAEKAAKDRES
-683 LMWEVNDLMAQ
+683 LMWEVNDLMGQ
-694 WELMQQEDSA
+694 WEVMQQEPA

>member
-15 VLWEN
+15 VLWED
-20 VNWHVRKNDRIGLC
+20 VNWHVKKNDRIGLC

-49 GLEEYDSGQVRMAT
+49 GIEEFDAGQVRMAT
-63 DLSIGYLPQDGIA
+63 DTTIGYLPQDGIA
-76 HQGRSLHAEV
+76 HKGRTLYEEV
-86 SLAFAPLLALR
+86 SLAFAPLLALKE
-97 DEQGRIE
+97 EQAKIE

-117 EHMALL
+117 EHLALL
-123 DRYAEVIEHF
+123 DRYAEVMERF
-133 KRAGGFEM
+133 KQAGGFEM

-154 RPAENERLCEEFSGG
+154 KVSDRERPCEEFSGG

-241 DYHGNYSKYVVDY
+241 DYHGNYSKYIVAY

-263 AHRRQSEDIEKT
+263 SHRRQSEEIEKT

-293 SRIKQLDKVERIE
+293 SRIKMLDKVERIE
-306 IPPQRQKIHFH
+306 IPPQRAKIHFN

-329 EVKHLKRAYGPNVIL
+329 EVKNLRRTYGNNVVL
-344 DGVDFTVERGDRIAL
+344 DEVNLTIERGDRIAL

-374 AGTDKPTA
+374 AGTDKPTS

-400 ADILTG
+400 ADVLTPTE
-406 SQTVYEEMAGGSPTT
+406 TVYGEMAGTSPTT

-442 KVSVLSGGE
+442 KVGVLSGGE

-466 LLLLDEPTNHL
+466 LLILDEPTNHL
-477 DLDSKDILLEAL
+477 DLDSKEILLEAL

-506 DRLAMKVIDV
+506 DRLAQKVVDV
-516 GEGKASLYPGG
+516 GEGRATPYPGG
-527 YEDFLDWKKRMEA
+527 YEDFLDWKKRIEA
-540 GETGTPAVARPKAP
+540 GETGVPAPRPKAP
-554 SLTEVKTAVV
+554 TLTEVKTAVT
-564 KAVAT
+564 KAVA
-569 APPGL
+569 AAPGL

-581 PMPEKRSV
+581 PMPEKRKVEAAV
-589 AVGAPP
+589 ANPM
-595 PKNSLAPRLRQSDP
+595 APRLRKAEP
-609 AGAAASPKA
+609 AKVDAKA

-629 ADRALRKRRQRLD
+629 AERAEKKRKQRVE
-642 EIEKRIAEKEGAVAA
+642 EIEKRIAEKEAA
-657 IEKDMTTVGFF
+657 IKAIEASMSEPGFF
-668 DDRARAEKAAKDRES
+668 DDRARAEQAAKDRES
-683 LMWEVNDLMAQ
+683 LMWDVNDLMGQ
-694 WELMQQEDSA
+694 WELIQQE
-704 TAS
+704 TVPAS

>member
-20 VNWHVRKNDRIGLC
+20 VNWHVKKNDRIGLC

-49 GLEEYDSGQVRMAT
+49 GTEEYDSGQVRMAS
-63 DLSIGYLPQDGIA
+63 DLTIGYLPQDGIS
-76 HQGRSLHAEV
+76 HKGRTLHAEV
-86 SLAFAPLLALR
+86 SLAFAPLLALKE
-97 DEQGRIE
+97 EQNSIE

-110 DPGTTEE
+110 EPGTTEE
-117 EHMALL
+117 EHLALL
-123 DRYAEVIEHF
+123 DRYAEVMEQF
-133 KRAGGFEM
+133 KQKGGFEM

-154 RPAENERLCEEFSGG
+154 KPTENQRLCEEFSGG

-241 DYHGNYSKYVVDY
+241 DYHGNYSKYLVDY

-263 AHRRQSEDIEKT
+263 SHRRQSEEIEKT

-293 SRIKQLDKVERIE
+293 SRIKMLDKVERIE
-306 IPPQRQKIHFH
+306 IPAQRAKIHFH

-329 EVKHLKRAYGPNVIL
+329 EVKDLHRAYGANVIL
-344 DGVDFTVERGDRIAL
+344 DKVNLTVERGDRIAL

-374 AGTDKPTA
+374 AGTDKPTS
-382 GSITLGH
+382 GSVTLGH

-400 ADILTG
+400 ADVLAG
-406 SQTVYEEMAGGSPTT
+406 SQTVYEEMAGTSPTT

-442 KVSVLSGGE
+442 KVGVLSGGE

-477 DLDSKDILLEAL
+477 DIDSKDILLEAL

-516 GEGKASLYPGG
+516 GDTKATLYPGG
-527 YEDFLDWKKRMEA
+527 YEDFLDWRKRTEA
-540 GETGTPAVARPKAP
+540 GEGGAPAPSKPKAP

-564 KAVAT
+564 KAVAAT
-569 APPGL
+569 PGL

-581 PMPEKRSV
+581 PMPEKRS
-589 AVGAPP
+589 AAAPP
-595 PKNSLAPRLRQSDP
+595 VSNPLAPRLRKPEPSDT
-609 AGAAASPKA
+609 KA

-629 ADRALRKRRQRLD
+629 ADRAEKKRKQRLD
-642 EIEKRIAEKEGAVAA
+642 EIEKRIAEKEAAVGV
-657 IEKDMTTVGFF
+657 IEKAMTEPGFF

-683 LMWEVNDLMAQ
+683 LMWEVNDLMSQ
-694 WELMQQEDSA
+694 WELMQQE
-704 TAS
+704 TAPAS

>member
-20 VNWHVRKNDRIGLC
+20 VNWHVKKNDRIGLC

-49 GLEEYDSGQVRMAT
+49 GLEEYDGGQVRMAS
-63 DLSIGYLPQDGIA
+63 DLTIGYLPQDGIA
-76 HQGRSLHAEV
+76 HTGRTLHAEV
-86 SLAFAPLLALR
+86 SLAFAPLLALK
-97 DEQGRIE
+97 EEHARIE

-110 DPGTTEE
+110 EPGTTEE
-117 EHMALL
+117 EHLALL
-123 DRYAEVIEHF
+123 DRYAEVMDHF
-133 KRAGGFEM
+133 KQKGGFEM

-154 RPAENERLCEEFSGG
+154 KPSDNQRLCEEFSGG

-195 LDLPACNWLEEYLHD
+195 LDLPACNWLEDYLHD

-236 LRTLT
+236 LKTLT
-241 DYHGNYSKYVVDY
+241 DYHGNYSKYLVDY

-263 AHRRQSEDIEKT
+263 SHRRQSEEIEKT

-306 IPPQRQKIHFH
+306 IPPQRAKIHFH

-329 EVKHLKRAYGPNVIL
+329 EAKNLRRAYGSSVIL
-344 DGVDFTVERGDRIAL
+344 DNVNLTVERGDRIAL

-374 AGTDKPTA
+374 AGTDQPTS
-382 GSITLGH
+382 GVITPGH

-400 ADILTG
+400 AEVLNG
-406 SQTVYEEMAGGSPTT
+406 SETVYGEMAGTSPTT
-421 MVPMIRSILG
+421 MVPLIRSILG
-431 GFLFSGDDVYK
+431 GFLFSGDDVHK
-442 KVSVLSGGE
+442 KVAVLSGGE

-477 DLDSKDILLEAL
+477 DIDSKEILLEAL
-489 AAYTGTIVF
+489 ADYTGTIVF

-506 DRLAMKVIDV
+506 DRLAMKIIDV
-516 GEGKASLYPGG
+516 GDGKASLYPGG
-527 YEDFLDWKKRMEA
+527 YEDFLDWKKRVEA
-540 GETGTPAVARPKAP
+540 GEAGTPAPAKPKAP

-564 KAVAT
+564 KAVAIG
-569 APPGL
+569 PGL

-581 PMPEKRSV
+581 PMPEKRPS
-589 AVGAPP
+589 AAAAAPTSNP
-595 PKNSLAPRLRQSDP
+595 LAPRLRKPDPSDL
-609 AGAAASPKA
+609 KA
-618 AAEAERQARIA
+618 VAEAERQARIA
-629 ADRALRKRRQRLD
+629 ADRAEKKRKQRLE
-642 EIEKRIAEKEGAVAA
+642 EIEKRIAEREAAVGA
-657 IEKDMTTVGFF
+657 IEKEMSSAGFF
-668 DDRARAEKAAKDRES
+668 VDRARAEKAAKDRES
-683 LMWEVNDLMAQ
+683 LMWEVNDLMGQ
-694 WELMQQEDSA
+694 WELMQQE
-704 TAS
+704 TAPVS

>member
-20 VNWHVRKNDRIGLC
+20 VNWHVKKNDRIGLC

-49 GLEEYDSGQVRMAT
+49 GLEEYDGGQVRMAS
-63 DLSIGYLPQDGIA
+63 DLTIGYLPQDGIA
-76 HQGRSLHAEV
+76 HTGRTLHAEV
-86 SLAFAPLLALR
+86 SLAFAPLLALK
-97 DEQGRIE
+97 EEHARIE

-110 DPGTTEE
+110 EPGTTEE
-117 EHMALL
+117 EHLALL
-123 DRYAEVIEHF
+123 DRYAEVMDHF
-133 KRAGGFEM
+133 KQKGGFEM

-154 RPAENERLCEEFSGG
+154 KPSDHQRLCEEFSGG

-195 LDLPACNWLEEYLHD
+195 LDLPACNWLEDYLHD

-236 LRTLT
+236 LKTLT
-241 DYHGNYSKYVVDY
+241 DYHGNYSKYLVDY

-263 AHRRQSEDIEKT
+263 SHRRQSEEIEKT

-306 IPPQRQKIHFH
+306 IPPQRAKIHFH

-329 EVKHLKRAYGPNVIL
+329 EAKNLRRAYGSSVIL
-344 DGVDFTVERGDRIAL
+344 DNVNLTVERGDRIAL

-374 AGTDKPTA
+374 AGTDQPTSGA
-382 GSITLGH
+382 ITPGH

-400 ADILTG
+400 AEVLNG
-406 SQTVYEEMAGGSPTT
+406 SETVYGEMAGTSPTT
-421 MVPMIRSILG
+421 MVPLIRSILG
-431 GFLFSGDDVYK
+431 GFLFSGDDVHK
-442 KVSVLSGGE
+442 KVAVLSGGE

-477 DLDSKDILLEAL
+477 DIDSKEILLEAL
-489 AAYTGTIVF
+489 ADYTGTIVF

-506 DRLAMKVIDV
+506 DRLAMKIIDV
-516 GEGKASLYPGG
+516 GDGAASLYPGG
-527 YEDFLDWKKRMEA
+527 YEDFLDWKKRVEA
-540 GETGTPAVARPKAP
+540 GEAGTPAPAKPKAP

-564 KAVAT
+564 KAVAIG
-569 APPGL
+569 PGL

-581 PMPEKRSV
+581 PMPEKRPS
-589 AVGAPP
+589 AAAAAPTSNP
-595 PKNSLAPRLRQSDP
+595 LAPRLRKPDPSDL
-609 AGAAASPKA
+609 KA
-618 AAEAERQARIA
+618 VAEAERQARIA
-629 ADRALRKRRQRLD
+629 ADRAEKKRKQRLE
-642 EIEKRIAEKEGAVAA
+642 EIEKRIAEREAAVGA
-657 IEKDMTTVGFF
+657 IEKEMSSAGFF
-668 DDRARAEKAAKDRES
+668 EDRARAEKAAKDRES
-683 LMWEVNDLMAQ
+683 LMWEVNDLMGQ
-694 WELMQQEDSA
+694 WELMQQE
-704 TAS
+704 TAPVS